1 MFWWNADGVQPRCPA
16 VDYDVFETEAF
27 ELQSGQVLPVARLA
41 YKTHGTLSPG
51 KDNVIVYPSRYAGT
65 HADQVYLI
73 GPGQALDPEKYFIVC
88 LNMMGSGLSSSP
100 SNTPPPFD
108 GPRFPKVT
116 QYDNVQLQA
125 KMLRDVFGIEE
136 IALAVGWSMGGQQAF
151 QWASLF
157 PDQVRAMSCMCGQGT
172 TAPHTYAFLEGVK
185 QGIINDPAWNG
196 GDYEEQP
203 WNGLT
208 AKGRIWCSWAL
219 TQDWYRARKWAEM
232 GYQTVADFIAGEW
245 DKIYYHRDA
254 NDMLSLIAT
263 WQACD
268 LGNNPVYA
276 GDTEAAYRAIKAK
289 SILLPGSTDLYFPTA
304 DNEAEAALMPNAEV
318 REIQSIWSHYAAGGK
333 APEDTAFVNAAL
345 KDLLAP

>member
-1 MFWWNADGVQPRCPA
+1 M
-16 VDYDVFETEAF
+16 DYEIYETEGF
-27 ELQSGQVLPVARLA
+27 ELQSGAALPVTRLA
-41 YKTHGTLSPG
+41 YKTHGTLAPG

-65 HADQVYLI
+65 HADQEYLI
-73 GPGQALDPEKYFIVC
+73 GPGMALDPAKYFIVC

-100 SNTPPPFD
+100 SNTPAPFD

-116 QYDNVQLQA
+116 QYDNVRLQA
-125 KMLRDVFGIEE
+125 QMLREVFGVEQ

-157 PDQVRAMSCMCGQGT
+157 PDQVAAMSCMCGQGT
-172 TAPHTYAFLEGVK
+172 TAPHTYAFLTGVK
-185 QGIINDPAWNG
+185 QGIINDPAWNN
-196 GDYEEQP
+196 GDYNEQP
-203 WNGLT
+203 WKGLT

-219 TQDWYRARKWAEM
+219 TQDWYRARMWADM
-232 GYQTVADFIAGEW
+232 GYETVEDYITGEW

-268 LGNNPVYA
+268 LGNNPVYN

-289 SILLPGSTDLYFPTA
+289 AILLPGSTDMYFPTA

-318 REIQSIWSHYAAGGK
+318 REIQSIWAHYAAGGK
-333 APEDTAFVNAAL
+333 SPEDTAFVDAAL
-345 KDLLAP
+345 KELLPA

>member
-1 MFWWNADGVQPRCPA
+1 M
-16 VDYDVFETEAF
+16 DYDVFEAKNF
-27 ELQSGQVLPVARLA
+27 SLQSGSVLPVARLA
-41 YKTHGTLSPG
+41 YKTHGTLSAA

-65 HADQVYLI
+65 HADQTYLI
-73 GPGQALDPEKYFIVC
+73 GEGMALDPAKYFIVC

-100 SNTPPPFD
+100 SNTPAPFD

-116 QYDNVQLQA
+116 QFDNVTLQA
-125 KMLRDVFGIEE
+125 LMLREVFGVDE

-157 PDQVRAMSCMCGQGT
+157 PDQVKAMSCMCGQGT

-185 QGIINDPAWNG
+185 QGIINDPAWND

-203 WNGLT
+203 WAGLS

-219 TQDWYRARKWAEM
+219 TQDWYRARKWADM
-232 GYQTVADFIAGEW
+232 GYETVADYIDGEW
-245 DKIYYHRDA
+245 HKIYYHRDA

-268 LGNNPVYA
+268 LGNNPVYD
-276 GDTEAAYRAIKAK
+276 GDTEAAYRAIRAK

-318 REIQSIWSHYAAGGK
+318 REIQSIWAHYAAGGK
-333 APEDTAFVNAAL
+333 TQEDTAFVDVAL
-345 KDLLAP
+345 KELLPA

>member
-1 MFWWNADGVQPRCPA
+1 L
-16 VDYDVFETEAF
+16 DYEIYETEGF
-27 ELQSGQVLPVARLA
+27 ELQSGAALPVTRLA
-41 YKTHGTLSPG
+41 YKTHGTLAPG

-65 HADQVYLI
+65 HADQEYLI
-73 GPGQALDPEKYFIVC
+73 GPGMALDPATYFIVC

-100 SNTPPPFD
+100 SNTPAPFD

-116 QYDNVQLQA
+116 QYDNVRLQA
-125 KMLRDVFGIEE
+125 QMLREVFGIEQ

-157 PDQVRAMSCMCGQGT
+157 PDQVAAMSCMCGQGT
-172 TAPHTYAFLEGVK
+172 TAPHTYAFLTGVK
-185 QGIINDPAWNG
+185 QGIINDPAWNN
-196 GDYEEQP
+196 GDYDEQP
-203 WNGLT
+203 WKGLT

-219 TQDWYRARKWAEM
+219 TQDWYRARMWADM
-232 GYQTVADFIAGEW
+232 GYETVEDYITGEW

-268 LGNNPVYA
+268 LGNNPVYN
-276 GDTEAAYRAIKAK
+276 GDTKAAYRAIKARA
-289 SILLPGSTDLYFPTA
+289 ILLPGSTDMYFPTA

-318 REIQSIWSHYAAGGK
+318 REIQSIWAHYAAGGK
-333 APEDTAFVNAAL
+333 SPEDTAFVDAAL
-345 KDLLAP
+345 KELLPA

>member
-1 MFWWNADGVQPRCPA
+1 M
-16 VDYDVFETEAF
+16 DYDIYDAQDFA
-27 ELQSGQVLPVARLA
+27 LQSGQVLPIARLA
-41 YKTHGTLSPG
+41 YKTHGVLSPA

-73 GPGQALDPEKYFIVC
+73 GEGMALDPTKYFIVC

-100 SNTPPPFD
+100 SNTPAPFD

-116 QYDNVQLQA
+116 QFDNVTLQA
-125 KMLRDVFGIEE
+125 QMLREVFGIEE

-157 PDQVRAMSCMCGQGT
+157 PDQVKAMSCMCGQGT
-172 TAPHTYAFLEGVK
+172 TAPHTYAFLSGVK
-185 QGIINDPAWNG
+185 QGIINDPAWNA
-196 GDYEEQP
+196 GDYDEQP
-203 WNGLT
+203 WAGLT
-208 AKGRIWCSWAL
+208 AKGRIWSSWAL
-219 TQDWYRARKWAEM
+219 SQPWYRARKWAEM
-232 GYQTVADFIAGEW
+232 GYDTVEDYLTGEW

-268 LGNNPVYA
+268 LGNNPVYK

-289 SILLPGSTDLYFPTA
+289 SILLPGSCDLYFPTA

-318 REIQSIWSHYAAGGK
+318 REIQSIWAHYAAGGK
-333 APEDTAFVNAAL
+333 SEEDIAFVDTAL
-345 KDLLAP
+345 KELLPA